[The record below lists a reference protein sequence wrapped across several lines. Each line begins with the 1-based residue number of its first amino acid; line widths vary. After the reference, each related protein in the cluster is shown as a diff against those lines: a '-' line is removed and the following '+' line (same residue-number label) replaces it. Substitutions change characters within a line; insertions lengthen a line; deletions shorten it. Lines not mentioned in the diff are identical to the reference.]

1 MAAQAVLWGALQAGN
16 TSWVVKLHLWLNCYL
31 TPRQKQNVL
40 KPCLS
45 TLLLGFCRQTD
56 QPGKLQA
63 QVQLLTHS
71 TTKLDASPGEPWH
84 TMLVFFFFLK
94 PPQLSEDAWE
104 MCKPPPWE
112 ESSAVITC
120 HLPLSYVISAL
131 TGPSNFLLLCSRSL
145 ATPSLPSTAIPPARI
160 SAGKNL
166 FYPSPLRADS
176 LQFSQRSQQEKRR
189 SRTRALKSTA
199 CLLAGDSTAA
209 LVTHT
214 AAFPSLHTVPAA
226 KIQQLRVHPP
236 TSQNSSNS
244 QSHLRQEER

>member
-1 MAAQAVLWGALQAGN
+1 MAKLLLNSKTETKCPKALPFHSPPRILQTDRPAWEAASTSTIAHTLNNQTWCFSRGAL
-16 TSWVVKLHLWLNCYL
+16 TH
-31 TPRQKQNVL
+31 NV
-40 KPCLS
+40 
-45 TLLLGFCRQTD
+45 G
-56 QPGKLQA
+56 
-63 QVQLLTHS
+63 
-71 TTKLDASPGEPWH
+71 
-84 TMLVFFFFLK
+84 FFFFLK